1 MSREDLIRAL
11 RRYCRKRNLH
21 FELDTRRGKGA
32 HYLVV
37 VGDRRTILQSNMSA
51 HVIRLVLKQL
61 DVNHEDL

>member
-1 MSREDLIRAL
+1 MNRDDLIRAL
-11 RRYCRKRNLH
+11 RRYCRKRNLR

-51 HVIRLVLKQL
+51 HIIRLALKQL
-61 DVNHEDL
+61 NVNHEDL